1 MYRRKTVMGALP
13 QGAGDVGPGPW
24 LLGARVV
31 AAQFR
36 ELLPQPAGGHA
47 LEVVYEARD
56 GHGRQE
62 VHRPV
67 DVIRF
72 PVELWQFRAEVRV
85 HLPHDLLHAL
95 RRREVNGVPVLG
107 YGNQVSVQDEDTMPA
122 GADVP
127 LDFRGFGERVFELR
141 RVGVILAW
149 R

>member
-1 MYRRKTVMGALP
+1 M
-13 QGAGDVGPGPW
+13 
-24 LLGARVV
+24 
-31 AAQFR
+31 
-36 ELLPQPAGGHA
+36 
-47 LEVVYEARD
+47 
-56 GHGRQE
+56 
-62 VHRPV
+62 
-67 DVIRF
+67 IRF

-95 RRREVNGVPVLG
+95 RRREVNRVPVLG